1 MIRNSLCEK
10 VACRVRPE
18 RLSEVGHEMQDKK
31 CLGREKYGQNPY
43 AWEELGVS
51 KEVKA
56 TQDIKNTVSR
66 RERGQAR

>member
-1 MIRNSLCEK
+1 MGKLPTPGKN
-10 VACRVRPE
+10 
-18 RLSEVGHEMQDKK
+18 
-31 CLGREKYGQNPY
+31 
-43 AWEELGVS
+43 LGVS

>member
-1 MIRNSLCEK
+1 M
-10 VACRVRPE
+10 
-18 RLSEVGHEMQDKK
+18 SEVGHEMQDKK